1 MKPGARA
8 AGGGRRLPGRGVRGD
23 GADGLARGR
32 VHARATSRPAPI
44 AIGWSTRSRSRSRT
58 GTGSSAPACRC
69 RSRCR
74 ARGGSGDE
82 RGQEPGHRLGPGLVR
97 RFGHV
102 TALDGLGFEAR
113 RGELLGLVGP
123 DGAGKTTAIRILAGP
138 DGARRGRGAGAGRG
152 SAAGRHPRAAR
163 PHAAAVQ
170 PLPRPLGGRR
180 TCASSRGS
188 TSSRARSF
196 RERSERLLDITRL
209 ARFVDRRA
217 DALSGGMYKKLA
229 LACALLHQPEVL
241 LLDEPTNGVDPV
253 SRRDLW
259 ELLHEFVHG
268 GMTVLVS
275 TPYMDEAE
283 RCSRVALVHH
293 GKVLLEGEPRRAHRP
308 LRGRGARGAR
318 RRPRPARRAAGRPP
332 RGAGGLAGRRPAA
345 GGGGARRR
353 ARSWPGRWRRW
364 GRRSRRP
371 APTSRTC
378 SWPRIR
384 EAA

>member
-1 MKPGARA
+1 VNGDPVTVSAR
-8 AGGGRRLPGRGVRGD
+8 
-23 GADGLARGR
+23 
-32 VHARATSRPAPI
+32 
-44 AIGWSTRSRSRSRT
+44 
-58 GTGSSAPACRC
+58 
-69 RSRCR
+69 
-74 ARGGSGDE
+74 
-82 RGQEPGHRLGPGLVR
+82 GLVR
-97 RFGHV
+97 RFGSV

-123 DGAGKTTAIRILAGP
+123 DGAGKTTAIRILAGLMAP
-138 DGARRGRGAGAGRG
+138 DAGEARVLGEDPLRGGIRERLGLMPQQYSLYRDLSVGENLRFFARLYVL
-152 SAAGRHPRAAR
+152 PRA
-163 PHAAAVQ
+163 V
-170 PLPRPLGGRR
+170 
-180 TCASSRGS
+180 
-188 TSSRARSF
+188 F
-196 RERSERLLDITRL
+196 RERSERLLAITRL

-293 GKVLLEGEPRRAHRP
+293 GKVLLEGEPRALLSQFHDEVHEVRGGDRDRVDALLASHPAVRAASPAGAR
-308 LRGRGARGAR
+308 LRVVVARGAGAELAR
-318 RRPRPARRAAGRPP
+318 ALAPMGASLAPATPDFED
-332 RGAGGLAGRRPAA
+332 LFL
-345 GGGGARRR
+345 
-353 ARSWPGRWRRW
+353 S
-364 GRRSRRP
+364 
-371 APTSRTC
+371 
-378 SWPRIR
+378 RIR